1 MTWVLRSPNTSG
13 RCYSY
18 RGSILV
24 TGWFKLFNIVAHN
37 AVTLW
42 TKKQGLSLNFRFE
55 TVPFVS

>member
-37 AVTLW
+37 AVTFW
-42 TKKQGLSLNFRFE
+42 TKKQGLSLKLSF
-55 TVPFVS
+55 